1 MFTKML
7 AFEWRYFTKQPSF
20 IVTSLVFFLLPYLA
34 MSTPNV
40 QIGAGGNVNFNSP
53 AAIAQTLL
61 ILGIFAMFLVVNFVS
76 NTALRN
82 DSSKMAEIVYAKPI
96 SSFSY
101 LLGRFLGAYLVCVTV
116 FSMVPLGIF
125 VGSLMPW
132 VDAERVGPNSLSYYV
147 TPFVTFSITTLF
159 VLASV
164 FYAAALKFRS
174 VMAVYLVA
182 LGLFIFYL
190 SSGQLLNDP
199 NYRTI
204 AALSDPFGFR
214 TFADVT
220 RYWTPFER
228 NSEVVGL
235 GFDIVWQSRLIWLG
249 VGVTLLALFG
259 GFGKALK
266 VHRPIEKKNKKNKK
280 KEVIPI
286 GNTISVKGASYL
298 GWKHLVTRTKFEIKQ
313 ILYSPAFPILL
324 VIVSFF
330 LITSLISPSQFYDV
344 PNWPLTQTMVQL
356 IQGNFA
362 IMMIIIIT
370 YYSGES
376 VWRERSVG
384 MGDIVDSMPVFN
396 FTFWLSKLVSVC
408 LVVLAVFVFGMIV
421 TVGYQL
427 VKGYTAIQLGQYLF
441 SILYFYAI
449 PWFMLVVLAFFF
461 QALSPNKYIGM
472 LVMVGFFFV
481 SLAFNLIGLEHNLFN
496 LINFAPQ
503 LQYSDMNGYGW
514 FIQTQSWYTL
524 YWGALCVVL
533 GVVSYGLWQRG
544 PQMALK
550 EKLRVIGANVGGPG
564 LLAAYAGVAIFIGSG
579 GWIYY
584 NTTVLNTFVK
594 RDAGLDVRADYEK
607 AFGEF
612 ENAPIPTIT
621 VVDATV
627 DVYPYKRRIEST
639 ATMEMVNRSDKPI
652 SRFLVNLPQFSP
664 IKELKIEGGTM
675 GEIDEKFNVA
685 WFEFD
690 SPMQPGEMR
699 KGTTTVVRQHVG
711 FKDRGEDTTLVANGT
726 FINNG
731 QLYPNFGFSQGRK
744 IVDQHERRKR
754 DLPPPKRA
762 NPIDAEEFYTDNFFG
777 QGVGLIDFSA
787 TVSTVSDQI
796 AIAPGYLQ
804 REWQKDGR
812 NYYRYEMDAPMIN
825 FFNVMSAKLELKKES
840 YKGVNI
846 EVYYHDTHDWNVDRM
861 MEGVRDSID
870 YFTDEFGP
878 YQHDQMRII
887 EFPGYQVFAQ
897 SFANT
902 VPYSERIGFISD
914 IRDRENIDPVYY
926 VTAHEVAH
934 QWWGH
939 QVGAANVQGSAIIS
953 ETLSQYSALMVM
965 ERKYGESKMRKFLT
979 YELDRYLQ
987 GRTTELLGEQPLMLA
1002 ENQAYIHYRKGSV
1015 VMMSLKDKLGEEK
1028 LNRAL
1033 KGMIDD
1039 WKFRED
1045 LYPTT
1050 KDLIAKFKQEANT
1063 DESSYIDSLFKDI
1076 TLYDLVAKSATA
1088 QMNDDNKYTV
1098 SLDISA
1104 ARFVADGKGK
1114 EDETPLDEWVD
1125 IVLFTNDPDDF
1136 AGENDIIYRQKH
1148 KVVSGDNTIEI
1159 TVDKEPKFAGV
1170 DPFVRFIDR
1179 DTGNN
1184 ILRISG

>member
-53 AAIAQTLL
+53 TAIAQTIF

-82 DSSKMAEIVYAKPI
+82 DSSKMAEIVYAKPL
-96 SSFSY
+96 SPFSY
-101 LLGRFLGAYLVCVTV
+101 LLGRFIGAYLVCVTV
-116 FSMVPLGIF
+116 FAMVPLGIF
-125 VGSLMPW
+125 MGSIMPW
-132 VDAERVGPNSLSYYV
+132 VDAERIGPNSFSYYV
-147 TPFVTFSITTLF
+147 TPFFTFSITTIF

-174 VMAVYLVA
+174 VMGVYIVA
-182 LGLFIFYL
+182 LGLFILYIT
-190 SSGQLLNDP
+190 SGQLLNDP

-204 AALSDPFGFR
+204 AALTDPFGLR
-214 TFADVT
+214 TFGDVT

-228 NSEVVGL
+228 NSEVVSL
-235 GFDIVWQSRLIWLG
+235 SVDVVWQNRLIWLG
-249 VGVTLLALFG
+249 FGVAVLILFG
-259 GFGKALK
+259 GLGKALK
-266 VHRPIEKKNKKNKK
+266 IYRPVEKKNKKNKK
-280 KEVIPI
+280 EEAIPLGNVI
-286 GNTISVKGASYL
+286 NVKGTSYL
-298 GWKHLVTRTKFEIKQ
+298 GWNHLVTRTKFEIKQ
-313 ILYSPAFPILL
+313 VVFSPAYFILL
-324 VIVSFF
+324 AFTSFS
-330 LITSLISPSQFYDV
+330 LIGSLISPSQFYDV

-356 IQGNFA
+356 IQGNFQV
-362 IMMIIIIT
+362 MMIIIIT

-376 VWRERSVG
+376 VWRERGVG

-396 FTFWLSKLVSVC
+396 LTFWLSKLISVC
-408 LVVLAVFVFGMIV
+408 LVVLAVFAFGMLV
-421 TVGYQL
+421 TMGYQ
-427 VKGYTAIQLGQYLF
+427 VIKGYGAIEVGQYLF
-441 SILYFYAI
+441 SLLYFYAV

-472 LVMVGFFFV
+472 LATVGFFFV
-481 SLAFNLIGLEHNLFN
+481 SLVFNQIGLEHNLFN
-496 LINFAPQ
+496 FGASPFF
-503 LQYSDMNGYGW
+503 QYSDMNGYGW
-514 FIQTQSWYTL
+514 FIQTQSWYTV
-524 YWGALCVVL
+524 YWGALCIVL
-533 GVVSYGLWQRG
+533 GVISYGLWQRG

-550 EKLRVIGANVGGPG
+550 EKFRVIGANVGGPG
-564 LLAAYAGVAIFIGSG
+564 LLAAYAGAAIFIGSG

-584 NTTVLNTFVK
+584 NTSVLNNFVK
-594 RDAGLDVRADYEK
+594 RDAGLDLQSEYEK
-607 AFGEF
+607 TFAEF

-621 VVDATV
+621 AVDTVV

-639 ATMEMVNRSDKPI
+639 ATLEMVNRSDKPI

-664 IKELKIEGGTM
+664 VKELNIDGGTL
-675 GEIDEKFNVA
+675 GKIDEKFNIA
-685 WFEFD
+685 WFEFEQ
-690 SPMQPGEMR
+690 PMQPGETR
-699 KGTTTVVRQHVG
+699 KGEAKVVRQHEG
-711 FKDRGEDTTLVANGT
+711 FKDRGEDTTLIANGT
-726 FINNG
+726 FINNAE
-731 QLYPNFGFSQGRK
+731 LYPSFGFNQGRK

-777 QGVGLIDFSA
+777 QGVGLVDFSA
-787 TVSTVSDQI
+787 TVSTVSDQM

-804 REWQKDGR
+804 REWQENGR

-825 FFNVMSAKLELKKES
+825 FFNIMSAKLAVKKES

-887 EFPGYQVFAQ
+887 EFPGYRSFAQ

-914 IRDRENIDPVYY
+914 IRDQGNIDPVYY

-987 GRTTELLGEQPLMLA
+987 GRTTELIGEQPLMLA

-1015 VMMSLKDKLGEEK
+1015 VMMSLKDKLGEDR

-1033 KGMIDD
+1033 KGMIND

-1050 KDLIAKFKQEANT
+1050 KDLIAKFKQEANA

-1076 TLYDLVAKSATA
+1076 TLYDLIAKSATSE
-1088 QMNDDNKYTV
+1088 MNQDNEYTV

-1104 ARFVADGKGK
+1104 ARYVADGKGK
-1114 EDETPLDEWVD
+1114 EEEAPLDEWVD
-1125 IVLFTNDPDDF
+1125 IVLFSNDPDNF
-1136 AGENDIIYRQKH
+1136 AGDNDIIYRKKH
-1148 KVVSGDNTIEI
+1148 KIVSGDNTIEI

-1179 DTGNN
+1179 ETGNN
-1184 ILRISG
+1184 ILPVSG